1 LIITIFEFKKK
12 FYRAL
17 KMNTMKWKEATQ
29 EEKDRILSRLEL
41 GSDDSADL
49 KDKVATILTDV
60 RKNGDTALRYYTK
73 LFEGRD
79 VESFKIHLDTDGL
92 LRAKKEELKD
102 YERKAILV
110 AYENIFEFHQLQIPK
125 TLKLE
130 KGGYTL
136 WKSFSG
142 IERVGIYVP
151 AGTAPLVST
160 LLMLACPAKLAGCN
174 ELVLVTPAKSDG
186 TIDPALLFAAVLCGI
201 TEAYALG
208 GAQAIAALAFGTES
222 IKKVSKIFGPGNQ
235 FVTEAKLQVS
245 QDSRGCVIDLPA
257 GPSEV
262 LVIADQFANPEFVAS
277 DLLSQAEHDPNA
289 KSVLVSTSS
298 QFLKDVQTVIASQVT
313 FLSRQSILKE
323 SISRMQFILVDNI
336 LEALEVANAYSP
348 EHLIL
353 QVEEPMNLVGLVRN
367 AGSVFI
373 GPWSAEALGDFVT
386 GPNHVLPT
394 AGYAKSLGGVGVES
408 FMKPITFQYV
418 RKEGFLMLAESAH
431 ILGGLEGLDGHQQSI
446 AIRRKAMEVDRS

>member
-1 LIITIFEFKKK
+1 
-12 FYRAL
+12 
-17 KMNTMKWKEATQ
+17 MMQWKETTQ

-41 GSDDSADL
+41 GSEDNADL
-49 KDKVATILTDV
+49 KDKVATILSDV
-60 RKNGDTALRYYTK
+60 RKNGDAALRYYTK

-79 VESFKIHLDTDGL
+79 VESFKIHLETDGL
-92 LRAKKEELKD
+92 LKAKNEELKD

-110 AYENIFEFHQLQIPK
+110 AYENILEFHELQIPK

-136 WKSFSG
+136 WKSFSS

-186 TIDPALLFAAVLCGI
+186 TIDPAILFAAELCGI

-313 FLSRQSILKE
+313 FLTRQSILKE
-323 SISRMQFILVDNI
+323 SIRRMQFILVDDVPQ
-336 LEALEVANAYSP
+336 ALEVANAYGP

-353 QVEEPMNLVGLVRN
+353 QVEEPMNLVELVKN

-394 AGYAKSLGGVGVES
+394 AGYAKSLGGIGVES
-408 FMKPITFQYV
+408 FMKPISFQYV
-418 RKEGFLMLAESAH
+418 RKDGFLMLAESAH

-446 AIRRKAMEVDRS
+446 AIRRKAMGVDRS